1 MPDTV
6 ELQLKK
12 VPPRIKSLIGREAEL
27 HHHSLNQEAIALLEE
42 ALLAGAKAQQ
52 PAHDEINEILD
63 RFDKLPSLDPRPLSE
78 MTKFDALGLPE

>member
-27 HHHSLNQEAIALLEE
+27 HRRSINQEVIALLEE
-42 ALLAGAKAQQ
+42 ALLARAKAQQ
-52 PAHDEINEILD
+52 STRVDIDEILD
-63 RFDKLPSLDPRPLSE
+63 RFDKLPSLDPRHLSE
-78 MTKFDALGLPE
+78 MMKFDALGLPE